1 MTAADNAPSTLPT
14 PSCPASTGSFWPVD
28 PGAALPT
35 IAGLDFANIKPASAS
50 VAATST
56 GTGTGTNTSKN
67 TNTSSPNHTTSKSA
81 LSTGAKAGIGV
92 GVACG
97 VILALSVLFWFLY
110 RRRLHNNQPAD
121 ANQESSSAPTSAGP
135 VPELPATRT
144 WRHPPSELP
153 VEGGGGQAQ
162 ELDSVAIH
170 EAGYGANKPE
180 GEEMSREKTVYK

>member
-28 PGAALPT
+28 PSAALPT

-50 VAATST
+50 AAATST
-56 GTGTGTNTSKN
+56 GTGTGTG
-67 TNTSSPNHTTSKSA
+67 TNSSSPNHTTSKSG

-92 GVACG
+92 GVACS

-121 ANQESSSAPTSAGP
+121 ANQEASSAPTSAGP
-135 VPELPATRT
+135 VPELPATKI
-144 WRHPPSELP
+144 WRHLPSELP
-153 VEGGGGQAQ
+153 AEGEGGQAQ

-170 EAGYGANKPE
+170 EAGYGADKPE
-180 GEEMSREKTVYK
+180 GEGVSREKTVYK

>member
-1 MTAADNAPSTLPT
+1 VTAADNAPSTLPT

-153 VEGGGGQAQ
+153 AGGGGGQAQ

-180 GEEMSREKTVYK
+180 GEEMNREKTVYK